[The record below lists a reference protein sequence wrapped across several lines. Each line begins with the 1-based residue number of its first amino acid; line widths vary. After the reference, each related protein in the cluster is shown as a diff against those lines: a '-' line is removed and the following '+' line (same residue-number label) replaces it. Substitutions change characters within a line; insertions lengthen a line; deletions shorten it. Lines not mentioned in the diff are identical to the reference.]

1 MDILRTNNKRQTL
14 VLQRWS
20 WSILIYTI
28 ILVLGY
34 FAVIKNI
41 VDISTVQYTGIV
53 LIIIAFQIFF
63 YWAVRSGYYERWNQ
77 SSFLFYQILVPFL
90 ILIYFL
96 FIIDDFARS
105 NIVDISLLGALFGI
119 YALERKHF
127 IVLALI
133 IIFSFAVSNLV
144 DFFRGELTLSPKTLI
159 FQWVVTV
166 LIVLFFS
173 FIGDYVSSMRKRL
186 KTRRQILEKQN
197 QELIIAHRELK
208 SALKQMSEKAV
219 RDKLTGLYN
228 RHQFSETLYA
238 QISVAQGIGSPLG
251 LLMIDVD
258 NFKQVNDTYGHLAGD
273 EILKAFSK
281 IPEKCLRKADFIA
294 RYGGEEFVVI
304 LPNTDHIKL
313 KEVAERIRTY
323 IGTLVF
329 DNMAEGFGVTISIG
343 ATHYHDFEK
352 AEQMLDRADKAL
364 YQAKNGG
371 RNLLIYSI

>member
-1 MDILRTNNKRQTL
+1 MDILRTNNKKQTI

-20 WSILIYTI
+20 WSILIYAI
-28 ILVLGY
+28 ILILGY
-34 FAVIKNI
+34 IAVSKSI
-41 VDISTVQYTGIV
+41 VHLSLLQYSGIV
-53 LIIIAFQIFF
+53 LVIIAFQIFF

-77 SSFLFYQILVPFL
+77 SSFLFYQILIPFL

-96 FIIDDFARS
+96 FIVDDFARS
-105 NIVDISLLGALFGI
+105 TVVDISLLGALFGI

-127 IVLALI
+127 IILALI
-133 IIFSFAVSNLV
+133 IIFSFAISNLV
-144 DFFRGELTLSPKTLI
+144 DFFRGDLTLSPKSII
-159 FQWVVTV
+159 FQWVITV

-173 FIGDYVSSMRKRL
+173 FIGDYVSSTRKRL

-197 QELIIAHRELK
+197 LELIIAHRELK

-219 RDKLTGLYN
+219 RDELTGLYN

-238 QISVAQGIGSPLG
+238 QISVAQGMGTPLG

-273 EILKAFSK
+273 EILKAFSE

-294 RYGGEEFVVI
+294 RYGGEEFVVL

-323 IGTLVF
+323 IGALVF
-329 DNMAEGFGVTISIG
+329 DNIDKGFGVTISIG
-343 ATHYHDFEK
+343 ATHYHSYEK

-364 YQAKNGG
+364 YQAKKGG
-371 RNLLIYSI
+371 RNLLIYNI